1 MYKLLIIPIL
11 FFTACDYSETSTT
24 STQINDNSISKTLNT
39 EKSVVLNG
47 KEIKLKKE
55 SSFETDGT
63 INGTKANLDYN
74 ILSPEFKQDINNNLE
89 IVKDKIKKD
98 YVNLS
103 EKISNIKENL
113 IKKANLK

>member
-24 STQINDNSISKTLNT
+24 STQINDNSISKTSNT
-39 EKSVVLNG
+39 EKNIVLNG

-55 SSFETDGT
+55 SSLKTNGT
-63 INGTKANLDYN
+63 ITGTKANIDYN
-74 ILSPEFKQDINNNLE
+74 ILSPEFKKDINKNLN
-89 IVKDKIKKD
+89 IVKDKIKED
-98 YVNLS
+98 YTNLTKKVS
-103 EKISNIKENL
+103 MLKENL